1 MRRQR
6 SALPGGVLVHDTRFT
21 TQHREKIRGGGG
33 RDGWVLGPEKRPFLM
48 PFLMLHTSPALFFS
62 WLELFCARQFLVEVF
77 LILSPRLSSISYPK
91 FLIFR
96 EKVSF
101 SFL

>member
-1 MRRQR
+1 M
-6 SALPGGVLVHDTRFT
+6 
-21 TQHREKIRGGGG
+21 TQDSQPITKKIRGGGG

-48 PFLMLHTSPALFFS
+48 PFLMLHTSPALFFF
-62 WLELFCARQFLVEVF
+62 WLELFCAQFLVEVF

-96 EKVSF
+96 EKVSLN
-101 SFL
+101 FL

>member
-1 MRRQR
+1 M
-6 SALPGGVLVHDTRFT
+6 
-21 TQHREKIRGGGG
+21 TQDSQPNTKKIRGGGG
-33 RDGWVLGPEKRPFLM
+33 RDGWVLGPGKRPFLV

-77 LILSPRLSSISYPK
+77 LILSPRLSSFSYPK

-101 SFL
+101 NFL